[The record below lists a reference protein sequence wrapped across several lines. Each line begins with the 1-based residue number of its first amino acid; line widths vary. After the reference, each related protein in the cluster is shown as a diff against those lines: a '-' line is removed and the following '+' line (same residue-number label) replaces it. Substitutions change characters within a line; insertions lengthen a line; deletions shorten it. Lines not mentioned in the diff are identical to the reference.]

1 MQDMETKR
9 TQIEQPNK
17 EKFFTKKK
25 IILFS
30 IAVPIFILIIY
41 LTYTFLLD
49 INFKNIG
56 TLLSSS
62 YETSPTFFAW
72 VFLLILFPIYNCLFR
87 VIPYWY
93 KLRKRKIFVEWY
105 NWILFCFITFFIAG
119 ITPFSMGYEPF
130 IIYWLK
136 KRGLDIK
143 EATAIVATF
152 TVINPYIQ
160 IIITWPSFFVLCKDY
175 HNFVNNME
183 WLISFWA
190 IFVALLFDI
199 CATIFWT
206 LVSNSKNF
214 HYLLNLVF
222 NWLKKLI
229 HLNYKTKEQIKFEFK
244 EKAIFK
250 KIFKAEMSDYKY
262 IALIVMGSLIWN
274 IFYYCTLIVAFKLLA
289 PNSNFNFGDLFNY
302 VNVAST
308 ANNYVPIP
316 GAEGTLQLVLSV
328 LIKNSSNN
336 ILLDNKQQL
345 TLVVNNSIF
354 IWRVFTFY
362 STTIIGLIA
371 LVLMVLKTF
380 YKFTVIRMK
389 HKKGITSYTHTF
401 IIRNLNNDLYK
412 TLNSIKLLQY
422 DLNLINIIILKDKYI
437 SKKILKEFSFL
448 NIKIINSKNKNLE
461 QNLKLI
467 NKKRWLKNDLINV
480 INSGD
485 IYSYNILNNLNIIYH
500 QYDIYASQYKNYDI
514 KKTMMTRSPFFF
526 LWKKRLYDFKQMS
539 TPLFIP
545 CNFFF
550 STKLIKKVI
559 NKKIISYDDINFYN
573 KLIHKA
579 KNLRYQRRLHC
590 YQKIN
595 VNNQLEKTDI
605 INSLKYLNQTNPEL
619 VCYLLANKRN
629 RSIVN
634 EAGIK
639 FDYIRKPKFNW
650 LPRYLKII
658 FIGYYK
664 IKIKPFFVARS

>member
-1 MQDMETKR
+1 METKKIR
-9 TQIEQPNK
+9 IEQQNK

-30 IAVPIFILIIY
+30 IAVPILILIIY

-56 TLLSSS
+56 TLLTSS
-62 YETSPTFFAW
+62 YKTSPTFFAW
-72 VFLLILFPIYNCLFR
+72 VFLLVLFPIYNCFFR

-93 KLRKRKIFVEWY
+93 KLKKRKIFVEWY
-105 NWILFCFITFFIAG
+105 NWVLFCFITFFIAG
-119 ITPFSMGYEPF
+119 ITPFAMGYEPF

-136 KRGLDIK
+136 KRGLEIK

-160 IIITWPSFFVLCKDY
+160 IVLTWPSFFILCKDY
-175 HNFVNNME
+175 HHLANNIE

-206 LVSNSKNF
+206 LISNSKNF
-214 HYLLNLVF
+214 HYFLNLVF
-222 NWLKKLI
+222 NWFKKLI

-262 IALIVMGSLIWN
+262 ITLIVLGLLVWN
-274 IFYYCTLIVAFKLLA
+274 VFYYCTLIVAFKLLA
-289 PNSNFNFGDLFNY
+289 PELNFNFGDLFNY

-336 ILLDNKQQL
+336 VLQNSNQL

-371 LVLMVLKTF
+371 LFLMIIKTI
-380 YKFTVIRMK
+380 YKFTVIRIK
-389 HKKGITSYTHTF
+389 SKKGISSYTHTF
-401 IIRNLNNDLYK
+401 IIRNLNDDLYK

-422 DLNLINIIILKDKYI
+422 DLSLINVIILKNKPI
-437 SKKILKEFSFL
+437 SKKMLDEFSFL
-448 NIKIINSKNKNLE
+448 NIRIINSKSKNLE

-467 NKKRWLKNDLINV
+467 NKKRWLKNDLINI

-539 TPLFIP
+539 TPLFIASV
-545 CNFFF
+545 FFF

-559 NKKIISYDDINFYN
+559 KNKTVTFDDINFYN

-579 KNLRYQRRLHC
+579 NNLRYQRRLHC

-595 VNNQLEKTDI
+595 FNDQLEKNNVV
-605 INSLKYLNQTNPEL
+605 NSLKHLNQTNSEL
-619 VCYLLANKRN
+619 VCYLLANKKI
-629 RSIVN
+629 RSIIN
-634 EAGIK
+634 EARIK
-639 FDYIRKPKFNW
+639 FSISNKLEFKW
-650 LPRYLKII
+650 LPWYLKIL
-658 FIGYYK
+658 FICYYK
-664 IKIKPFFVARS
+664 LNIKSFFEART